1 MGLTEKI
8 SVFSSRSIAKNAS
21 VVLGTPIYLGKCGPE
36 TKFWVDLNA
45 SGGGITSIRYQVGD
59 TPDEIF
65 YTPPSA
71 VSICASFKS
80 SIGTASRDRFGA
92 SLLGAPWMKFK
103 VKEND
108 ASPVVLDMSLII
120 SQN

>member
-8 SVFSSRSIAKNAS
+8 TVFTNRSIAKNAS
-21 VVLGTPIYLGKCGPE
+21 IVLGTPIYLGKCGPE

-45 SGGGITSIRYQVGD
+45 SGGGITSIRYQIGD
-59 TPDEIF
+59 TPDETF

-80 SIGTASRDRFGA
+80 SIGTASRDRISA
-92 SLLGAPWMKFK
+92 SFVGSEWIKFK
-103 VKEND
+103 GKENN
-108 ASPVVLDMSLII
+108 ASPVVLDMDLII